1 MQHQLNKQ
9 GLTPL
14 ARAVASAILLMG
26 GYHMN
31 GGASEVETA
40 APAEATMATVV
51 VQGQADGVAKRS
63 SVGSKGDTSIVEV
76 PQSISVL
83 NRERLDA
90 QKAPGIPQALRYTAG
105 MQTESFGVDPRFDQ
119 YMIRGFETGSNGVFR
134 DGLNLP
140 TRGFTAFT
148 MEPYGLE
155 SLEVLRGPSSVIYG
169 QAEVGGM
176 VNAVSKRPT
185 AGRLGEIEVTYGS
198 YDRKQVAADVGG
210 PVDEQGVW
218 LYRLTML
225 AREAK
230 SAIDYTKDNR
240 QYFAPSLTWHPDA
253 DTTLTL
259 LAYLQ
264 NDNVPPNFY
273 VPAVGTLTP
282 GPYGQIPA
290 NRFVGEPGLDHFKT
304 EQRSVGYVFEKRF
317 SPAWKVRQNLRY
329 ATEKVDY
336 HSLYM
341 TALHEDQRTIDRAN
355 FSAQQKARVFAADQ
369 NVEWN
374 SRFGNIDN
382 TFVAGIDY
390 SRAVQEGQNYLGE
403 APTLDVIAP
412 VYGQP
417 VGVADKYEDKRS
429 TLTQTGIYA
438 QNQMKFDGQYLLT
451 AGLRRDRSN
460 IDNDDYF
467 NAAKNSQKD
476 NATTGRL
483 GLTWL
488 GPNGVSPYLSYAT
501 SFRPVM
507 GQTFEGRNFVPE
519 KGKQVE
525 LGVKWAPLDR
535 QALLTAAVFD
545 LRKSNVLT
553 ADQDHL
559 GVGAQIQRGEVRVR
573 GLELEAEA
581 KLDKQWKVNGSFT
594 GLDAKIIRNNDG
606 NEGKRPSLVPRVNL
620 AGWVERSFTEGWR
633 AGLGVRRIGVTFG
646 DDANTFENPG
656 VTLADAAL
664 GYRYGHWDFALNV
677 NNLTDKVYLGNCST
691 EGTCNFAARRQA
703 QVTARYVW

>member
-1 MQHQLNKQ
+1 MRHQLNTQ
-9 GLTPL
+9 DLTPL
-14 ARAVASAILLMG
+14 ARAVAGAILLMG
-26 GYHMN
+26 GYHLSAC
-31 GGASEVETA
+31 ASET
-40 APAEATMATVV
+40 EATLATVI
-51 VQGQADGVAKRS
+51 VQGEAETVAKRS
-63 SVGSKGDTSIVEV
+63 STGSKGDAPIVEV

-83 NRERLDA
+83 SRERLDA

-119 YMIRGFETGSNGVFR
+119 YMIRGFEVGSNGVFR

-140 TRGFTAFT
+140 TRGFTGFT

-155 SLEVLRGPSSVIYG
+155 SLEVLRGPSSVLYG

-185 AGRLGEIEVTYGS
+185 ASRLREVEVSYGS
-198 YDRKQVAADVGG
+198 YDRKQVAADLGG
-210 PVDEQGVW
+210 PLDEQGVW
-218 LYRLTML
+218 LSRVTML

-230 SAIDYTKDNR
+230 GAIDHTKDNR

-273 VPAVGTLTP
+273 LPSIGTQES
-282 GPYGQIPA
+282 GPFGQIPA

-304 EQRSVGYVFEKRF
+304 EQRSVGYVFEKRL

-329 ATEKVDY
+329 STEKVDY

-341 TALHEDQRTIDRAN
+341 TGLHDDERTIDRAN

-374 SRFGNIDN
+374 SRFGGIDN
-382 TFVAGIDY
+382 TFVAGVDY
-390 SRAVQEGQNYLGE
+390 SRAVQEGQNYLGD

-412 VYGQP
+412 VYGQA
-417 VGVADKYEDKRS
+417 VGVPDKYEDKRS
-429 TLTQTGIYA
+429 TLSQTGVYV

-451 AGLRRDRSN
+451 AGLRHDRSR
-460 IDNDDYF
+460 IANDDYF
-467 NAAKNSQKD
+467 NAAQNSQKD

-488 GPNGVSPYLSYAT
+488 AANGVSPYLSYAT

-507 GQTFEGRNFVPE
+507 GQTFEGRNFEPE

-535 QALLTAAVFD
+535 PALLTAAVFD

-553 ADQDHL
+553 ADPDHV

-581 KLDKQWKVNGSFT
+581 KLDNNWKVNGSLT
-594 GLDAKIIRNNDG
+594 GLDAKITRNNDG

-620 AGWVERSFTEGWR
+620 AAWAERTFGEGWR
-633 AGLGVRRIGVTFG
+633 AGAGVRRTGATFG
-646 DDANTFENPG
+646 DDANTFEQAG
-656 VTLADAAL
+656 VTLADAML
-664 GYRYGHWDFALNV
+664 GYRYRQWDFALNV
-677 NNLTDKVYLGNCST
+677 SNLTDKTYLGNCST
-691 EGTCNFAARRQA
+691 DGSCNYAARRQA
-703 QVTARYVW
+703 QFTARYVW

>member
-1 MQHQLNKQ
+1 MRYPLNKQ

-14 ARAVASAILLMG
+14 TRAVAGAILLMG
-26 GYHMN
+26 GYHL
-31 GGASEVETA
+31 GACASEAET
-40 APAEATMATVV
+40 TMATVI
-51 VQGQADGVAKRS
+51 VQGEADAIAKRS
-63 SVGSKGDTSIVEV
+63 STGSKGDTPIIEV

-119 YMIRGFETGSNGVFR
+119 YMIRGFEVGSNGVFR

-155 SLEVLRGPSSVIYG
+155 SLEVLRGPSSVLYG

-185 AGRLGEIEVTYGS
+185 ASRLREVEASYGS

-210 PVDEQGVW
+210 PLDEQGVW
-218 LYRLTML
+218 LYRATIL

-230 SAIDYTKDNR
+230 GAIDHTRDNR
-240 QYFAPSLTWHPDA
+240 LYFAPSLTWHPDA

-273 VPAVGTLTP
+273 LPSVGTQKA

-304 EQRSVGYVFEKRF
+304 EQRSVGYVFEKRL
-317 SPAWKVRQNLRY
+317 SPAWRVRQNLRY

-336 HSLYM
+336 HSLYL
-341 TALHEDQRTIDRAN
+341 TGLHDDERTIDRAN

-374 SRFGNIDN
+374 SHYGSIDN
-382 TFVAGIDY
+382 TFVAGVDY
-390 SRAVQEGQNYLGE
+390 SRAVQQGQNYLGV
-403 APTLDVIAP
+403 APPLDVIVP
-412 VYGQP
+412 VYGQA
-417 VGVADKYEDKRS
+417 VGIPDKYEDQRS
-429 TLTQTGIYA
+429 TLSQTGAYA
-438 QNQMKFDGQYLLT
+438 QNQMKVDGQYLLT
-451 AGLRRDRSN
+451 AGLRHDRSR

-467 NAAKNSQKD
+467 NAAQNSQKD

-488 GPNGVSPYLSYAT
+488 APNGVSPYLSYAT

-507 GQTFEGRNFVPE
+507 GQTFDGRNFEPE

-535 QALLTAAVFD
+535 PALFTAAVFD

-553 ADQDHL
+553 ADPDHV
-559 GVGAQIQRGEVRVR
+559 GIGAQIQRGEVRVR

-581 KLDKQWKVNGSFT
+581 KLDDNWKVNGSLT
-594 GLDAKIIRNNDG
+594 GLDAKITRNNDG

-620 AGWVERSFTEGWR
+620 AAWAERTFGEGWR
-633 AGLGVRRIGVTFG
+633 AGAGVRRTGATFG
-646 DDANTFENPG
+646 DDANTFEHAG
-656 VTLADAAL
+656 VTLADAML
-664 GYRYGHWDFALNV
+664 GYRYRQWDFALNIS
-677 NNLTDKVYLGNCST
+677 NLTDKTYLGNCST
-691 EGTCNFAARRQA
+691 DGSCNYAARRQA
-703 QVTARYVW
+703 QLTARYVW

>member
-1 MQHQLNKQ
+1 MRHQLNKQ
-9 GLTPL
+9 DLKPL
-14 ARAVASAILLMG
+14 ARAVTGAMLLMG
-26 GYHMN
+26 GYHMSAA
-31 GGASEVETA
+31 ASDD
-40 APAEATMATVV
+40 APAETTLSTVV
-51 VQGQADGVAKRS
+51 VQGEADGIAKRS
-63 SVGSKGDTSIVEV
+63 SVGSKGDTPIVEV

-83 NRERLDA
+83 SRERLDA

-105 MQTESFGVDPRFDQ
+105 MQTESYGVDPRFDQ
-119 YMIRGFETGSNGVFR
+119 YMIRGFEVGSNGIFR
-134 DGLNLP
+134 DGVNLP
-140 TRGFTAFT
+140 TRGFTGFT

-155 SLEVLRGPSSVIYG
+155 SIEVLRGPSSVLYG

-185 AGRLGEIEVTYGS
+185 ASRLREVEVSYGS
-198 YDRKQVAADVGG
+198 FDRKQVAADIGG
-210 PVDEQGVW
+210 PLDEQGVW
-218 LYRLTML
+218 LYRATVL

-230 SAIDYTKDNR
+230 GAVDYTSDNR

-253 DTTLTL
+253 DTSLTL

-273 VPAVGTLTP
+273 LPATGTQKP
-282 GPYGQIPA
+282 GPFGQIPV

-304 EQRSVGYVFEKRF
+304 EQRSIGYVFEKRF
-317 SPAWKVRQNLRY
+317 SPSWKVRQNLRY

-341 TALHEDQRTIDRAN
+341 TGLHDDERTIDRAN

-369 NVEWN
+369 NVEWS
-374 SRFGNIDN
+374 SRFGGMEN

-390 SRAVQEGQNYLGE
+390 SRAVQEGQNYLGV

-417 VGVADKYEDKRS
+417 VGAPDKYEDKRS
-429 TLTQTGIYA
+429 TLSQTGVYA
-438 QNQMKFDGQYLLT
+438 QNQLKFNGQYLLT
-451 AGLRRDRSN
+451 AGLRHDRSR

-467 NAAKNSQKD
+467 NAAQNSQKD

-483 GLTWL
+483 GFTWL
-488 GPNGVSPYLSYAT
+488 APNGISPYLSYAT

-507 GQTFEGRNFVPE
+507 GQTFDGRNFEPE

-535 QALLTAAVFD
+535 PALLTAALFD

-553 ADQDHL
+553 ADPDHV

-581 KLDKQWKVNGSFT
+581 KLGRDWKVNGSLT
-594 GLDAKIIRNNDG
+594 GLDAKITRNNDG
-606 NEGKRPSLVPRVNL
+606 NEGKRPSLVPRVNV
-620 AGWVERSFTEGWR
+620 AAWAERTIGEGWR
-633 AGLGVRRIGVTFG
+633 AGAGVRRIGKTFG

-656 VTLADAAL
+656 VTLADAML
-664 GYRYGHWDFALNV
+664 GYRHRHWDFALNLS
-677 NNLTDKVYLGNCST
+677 NLTDKIYLGNCST
-691 EGTCNFAARRQA
+691 DGTCNYAARRQA
-703 QVTARYVW
+703 QLTARYVW

>member
-1 MQHQLNKQ
+1 MRHQLNKQ
-9 GLTPL
+9 DLKPL
-14 ARAVASAILLMG
+14 ARAVAGTMLLMG
-26 GYHMN
+26 GYHMSAV
-31 GGASEVETA
+31 ASDA
-40 APAEATMATVV
+40 APSETTLSTVV
-51 VQGQADGVAKRS
+51 VQGEADGVAKRS
-63 SVGSKGDTSIVEV
+63 SVGSKGDTPIVEV

-83 NRERLDA
+83 SRERLDA

-105 MQTESFGVDPRFDQ
+105 MQTESYGVDPRFDQ
-119 YMIRGFETGSNGVFR
+119 YMIRGFEVGSNGIFR
-134 DGLNLP
+134 DGVNLP
-140 TRGFTAFT
+140 TRGFTGFT

-155 SLEVLRGPSSVIYG
+155 SVEVLRGPSSVLYG

-176 VNAVSKRPT
+176 VNVVSKRPT
-185 AGRLGEIEVTYGS
+185 ASRLREVEVSYGGF
-198 YDRKQVAADVGG
+198 DRKQVAADIGG
-210 PVDEQGVW
+210 PLDEQGVW
-218 LYRLTML
+218 LYRATML

-230 SAIDYTKDNR
+230 GSVDYTKDNR
-240 QYFAPSLTWHPDA
+240 QYFAPSLSWHPDA
-253 DTTLTL
+253 DTSLTL

-273 VPAVGTLTP
+273 LPATGTQKP
-282 GPYGQIPA
+282 GLFGRIPV

-304 EQRSVGYVFEKRF
+304 EQRSIGYVFEKRF

-341 TALHEDQRTIDRAN
+341 TGLHDDERTIDRAN
-355 FSAQQKARVFAADQ
+355 FSSQQKARVFAADQ

-374 SRFGNIDN
+374 SRFGGIDN
-382 TFVAGIDY
+382 TFVAGVDY
-390 SRAVQEGQNYLGE
+390 SRAVQEGQNYLSV

-417 VGVADKYEDKRS
+417 IGAADKYEDKRS
-429 TLTQTGIYA
+429 TLSQTGVYA
-438 QNQMKFDGQYLLT
+438 QNQMKFNGQYLLT
-451 AGLRRDRSN
+451 AGLRRDRSR

-467 NAAKNSQKD
+467 NAAQNSQKD

-488 GPNGVSPYLSYAT
+488 APHGVSPYLSYAT

-507 GQTFEGRNFVPE
+507 GQTFDGRNFEPE

-525 LGVKWAPLDR
+525 LGVKWAPVDR
-535 QALLTAAVFD
+535 PALLTAALFD

-553 ADQDHL
+553 ADPEHT

-581 KLDKQWKVNGSFT
+581 KLGRDWKVNGSLT
-594 GLDAKIIRNNDG
+594 GLDAKITRNNDG
-606 NEGKRPSLVPRVNL
+606 NEGKRPSLVPRVNV
-620 AGWVERSFTEGWR
+620 AAWAERTIGEGWR
-633 AGLGVRRIGVTFG
+633 AGAGVRRIGKTFG

-656 VTLADAAL
+656 VTLADAMF
-664 GYRYGHWDFALNV
+664 GYRHGHWDFALNV
-677 NNLTDKVYLGNCST
+677 SNLTDKIYLGNCST
-691 EGTCNFAARRQA
+691 DGTCNYAARRQA
-703 QVTARYVW
+703 QLTARYVW